1 MDIDVNGDGTPDYK
15 GVIKESH
22 EYTQEIVN
30 PELAEMD
37 RVTIDYETLKKFG
50 VSDIGT
56 EKGYLMGYDI
66 VTVQN
71 GSESVDLVFY
81 RVKFFRK
88 DSSPITIQFST
99 LREALER
106 LGDFQGQNSLGKIV
120 RVNCSL
126 PNGADFTE
134 YAINSAQKNMGYSD
148 FEVELM
154 FPDGAEWLR
163 ASEFVDILRRS
174 EEDFVD
180 LSFKIDASQM
190 VDWYP

>member
-37 RVTIDYETLKKFG
+37 RVTIDYETRNKFG
-50 VSDIGT
+50 LSKIGT
-56 EKGYLMGYDI
+56 EKGYLTGYDI

-81 RVKFFRK
+81 RVKFFRE
-88 DSSPITIQFST
+88 DNSPITIQFSA
-99 LREALER
+99 LRETLENV
-106 LGDFQGQNSLGKIV
+106 GDFQGQNSLGKIV

-126 PNGADFTE
+126 PNGADVTE
-134 YAINSAQKNMGYSD
+134 YAKSSTQKNTGYSD
-148 FEVELM
+148 FEMEL
-154 FPDGAEWLR
+154 FYPEGARWLKS
-163 ASEFVDILRRS
+163 SEFVDILRRS

-180 LSFKIDASQM
+180 LSFKIEARL
-190 VDWYP
+190 VYWYT